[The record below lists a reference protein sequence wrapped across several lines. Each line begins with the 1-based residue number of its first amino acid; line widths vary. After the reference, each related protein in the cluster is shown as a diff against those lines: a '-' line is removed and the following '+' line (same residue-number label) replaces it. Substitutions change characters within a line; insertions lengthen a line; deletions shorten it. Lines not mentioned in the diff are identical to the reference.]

1 MTLDELNALAPPDA
15 QYMLLQCCGSHEW
28 SARMVEQRPF
38 AGVRALLEAADRTWL
53 ALGEPDWL
61 EAFRTHPRIG
71 ERSGSAWSQGEQ
83 AGALSAADE
92 TKHALAAGNAEYE
105 KRFGFIFIVFA
116 SGKTPDE
123 ILELLRQRLRN
134 DRETELHNAAAEQMK
149 ITRLRLGRLL
159 NLKT

>member
-1 MTLDELNALAPPDA
+1 MKTTTAII
-15 QYMLLQCCGSHEW
+15 
-28 SARMVEQRPF
+28 
-38 AGVRALLEAADRTWL
+38 AA
-53 ALGEPDWL
+53 
-61 EAFRTHPRIG
+61 
-71 ERSGSAWSQGEQ
+71 
-83 AGALSAADE
+83 
-92 TKHALAAGNAEYE
+92 ALAAGNAEYE